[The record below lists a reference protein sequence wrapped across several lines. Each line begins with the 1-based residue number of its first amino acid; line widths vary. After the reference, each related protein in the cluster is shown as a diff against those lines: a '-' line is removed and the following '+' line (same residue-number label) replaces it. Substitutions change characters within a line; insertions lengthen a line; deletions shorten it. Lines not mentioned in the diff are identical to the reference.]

1 MKRYYGIPGI
11 FGGQDFYDMNDKLVG
26 YSLPSF
32 FGGQDY
38 FFVEDEMD
46 DSDEDD
52 FNLDDTQ

>member
-11 FGGQDFYDMNDKLVG
+11 FGGQDIYDMDDNLVG

-38 FFVEDEMD
+38 FFVEDEND
-46 DSDEDD
+46 DEDD
-52 FNLDDTQ
+52 FDLDDKQ